1 VANNARRSVPD
12 RLLRLFSDVRAGE
25 SGTAL
30 LLALNVFLILMAY
43 SVIKPVREALILGR
57 GSAEIKA
64 YTSAG
69 MALLLLGIVPIY
81 GALAGRLPRKRLIN
95 VVTIFFAA
103 CMIGFYLIGQ
113 AAGSSLVLAF
123 AFFLWIGIFSV
134 MVIAQF
140 WSFAN
145 DLYTSE
151 EGERLFPIVA
161 FGASFGAVVG
171 SWVSGQVISGF
182 GVFLPLLV
190 AAGILI
196 LSLLV
201 TNLVDARERRRKEA
215 GMPSVLT
222 TATQPAASSQF
233 SIADIRQAIEEYDA
247 IEAERQARG
256 EGEGPDDETAER
268 PAPRSP
274 APDLTQT
281 WQFAGKGEGP
291 FKLVFKCRYLLL
303 IALLIMLLNWV
314 NTTGGYILDAVVT
327 DTAADAV
334 ASGAAGALDE
344 GAWIGIF
351 YSRFYAVVNGLGLFI
366 QLFLVS
372 RIIKYFGAQVSLLV
386 LPLIALGGYL
396 LLAFYPLLSIVRWT
410 KTAENATDYSL
421 QNTMR
426 QMIFL
431 PCTREQKYKA
441 KQAIDSFFWRA
452 GDMLAAGVIFVGTT
466 FLAMQT
472 SHFAIVNVALVLVW
486 IVLAVRI
493 GREYKQLVA
502 SGRPPCVES
511 PFGTFSR

>member
-1 VANNARRSVPD
+1 MARNRESAPLD
-12 RLLRLFSDVRAGE
+12 RLLRLFTDVKAGE
-25 SGTAL
+25 SGTVL

-43 SVIKPVREALILGR
+43 NAIKPVREALILESG
-57 GSAEIKA
+57 GAEIKA
-64 YTSAG
+64 YSAAG
-69 MALLLLGIVPIY
+69 QALILLGVVPLY
-81 GALAGRLPRKRLIN
+81 GVLAGRLPRRRLIN
-95 VVTIFFAA
+95 VVTVFFAA
-103 CMIGFYLIGQ
+103 CMIGFYVIGQ
-113 AAGSSLVLAF
+113 AVGSSLVLAL
-123 AFFLWIGIFSV
+123 AFFLWVGIFSV

-171 SWVSGQVISGF
+171 SWVSGGVISVF
-182 GVFLPLLV
+182 GVFLPLVVGSGVLM
-190 AAGILI
+190 

-201 TNLVDARERRRKEA
+201 TNLVDTRERRRKEA

-233 SIADIRQAIEEYDA
+233 SIEDIRKAIEEYEA
-247 IEAERQARG
+247 LEAEREARG
-256 EGEGPDDETAER
+256 EQEEVE
-268 PAPRSP
+268 PRAGP

-327 DTAADAV
+327 DSAADAV
-334 ASGAAGALDE
+334 ASGAAGDLDQ
-344 GAWIGIF
+344 GAWIGTF
-351 YSRFYAVVNGLGLFI
+351 YSRFFAVVNGLGLFI

-372 RIIKYFGAQVSLLV
+372 RIIKYLGAQVSLLV
-386 LPLIALGGYL
+386 LPVIALGGYL
-396 LLAFYPLLSIVRWT
+396 LLAFYPLLSIVRWA

-421 QNTMR
+421 QNTVR

-452 GDMLAAGVIFVGTT
+452 GDMLAAGVVFVGTT
-466 FLAMQT
+466 FLTMQT
-472 SHFAIVNVALVLVW
+472 RHFAVVNVVLVLVW
-486 IVLAVRI
+486 IVLAVLI
-493 GREYKQLVA
+493 GREYRRLVA

-511 PFGTFSR
+511 PFGAFSR